1 MTLSVGRMFDKD
13 GNMRQWWTNRTVAE
27 YVNRTGC
34 FTKQYSEYYVKEV
47 EDNVSAPARFL
58 ASPTNR

>member
-1 MTLSVGRMFDKD
+1 MFDKD